1 MKAGG
6 GLAILHQ
13 NWLFLT
19 RLAFAIPWWLGM
31 LVVLPRHLQM
41 QMAANSICHVGRPPL
56 LLLASSCGGQLLYE
70 SIEAIENPF
79 TMWPLH

>member
-1 MKAGG
+1 
-6 GLAILHQ
+6 
-13 NWLFLT
+13 
-19 RLAFAIPWWLGM
+19 M
-31 LVVLPRHLQM
+31 LVVPPRHLQM
-41 QMAANSICHVGRPPL
+41 QMAANSICHVGRPSL